1 MVWARCGKILF
12 CGMHRFMISIS
23 SMRRCPNSMTQFN
36 ERKGYQGIR
45 AVKNLSLKDQ
55 ETTSDVLQSLRKKK
69 NDMSDKSN
77 IPTSEIILQNLPLI
91 LNLQMNG

>member
-1 MVWARCGKILF
+1 
-12 CGMHRFMISIS
+12 
-23 SMRRCPNSMTQFN
+23 MRRCPNSMTQFN
-36 ERKGYQGIR
+36 ERKEYQGIR

>member
-1 MVWARCGKILF
+1 
-12 CGMHRFMISIS
+12 
-23 SMRRCPNSMTQFN
+23 MTQFN

>member
-1 MVWARCGKILF
+1 
-12 CGMHRFMISIS
+12 
-23 SMRRCPNSMTQFN
+23 MTQFN

-69 NDMSDKSN
+69 NDMSDKSY

>member
-1 MVWARCGKILF
+1 
-12 CGMHRFMISIS
+12 
-23 SMRRCPNSMTQFN
+23 MTQFN

-69 NDMSDKSN
+69 NDMSDKSY
-77 IPTSEIILQNLPLI
+77 IPTSEIILQNLPPT

>member
-1 MVWARCGKILF
+1 
-12 CGMHRFMISIS
+12 
-23 SMRRCPNSMTQFN
+23 MTQFN
-36 ERKGYQGIR
+36 ERKEYQGIR

-77 IPTSEIILQNLPLI
+77 IPTSEIILQNLPLV